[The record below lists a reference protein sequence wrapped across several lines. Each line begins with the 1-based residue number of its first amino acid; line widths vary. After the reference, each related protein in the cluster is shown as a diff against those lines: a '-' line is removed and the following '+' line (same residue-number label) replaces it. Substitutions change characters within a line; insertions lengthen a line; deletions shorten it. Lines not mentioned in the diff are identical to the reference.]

1 VNGRVVASTTRQRAR
16 SVTPPRTSVGRFV
29 ESGADAA
36 AALEFYRAVFGAH
49 EFTFGQA
56 IRSDAPDRFG
66 FRYRSTGDG
75 RVSLRT
81 STLSVPSWG
90 VLAPNRQYVLAWS
103 VEGNVTIDPDRQDAV
118 ALRPGIP
125 VMLPA
130 DRPFRIATGPGT
142 IHFVHFDAD
151 FVEAVAVVGADAA
164 PMPLAFPVTVPSER
178 LAPLRTVLNEVA
190 GSMLDVEVTDGRRAE
205 LDLRLAEAML
215 RSFRPTPDGILPA
228 ATMSPLE
235 RAKAFMHAHFD
246 QTLLAADIAAAAEV
260 SLRTLQEAFQ
270 HGEGST
276 PMTSLRDLRLE
287 KVRLG
292 LQLADARETSVASI
306 AYSCGFRHMGRFSGA
321 YHRAYGEYPGDTLRG
336 PRRLIAVAASPGRAA
351 PEPVQPAALAG

>member
-1 VNGRVVASTTRQRAR
+1 MNGRVVATRTGRRAPT
-16 SVTPPRTSVGRFV
+16 VTPPRASVGQFI

-36 AALEFYRAVFGAH
+36 AALEFYRAVFGAQ
-49 EFTFGQA
+49 EFAFGQGL
-56 IRSDAPDRFG
+56 RPDAPSRFG

-81 STLSVPSWG
+81 STLSVPSQG
-90 VLAPNRQYVLAWS
+90 VLAPSRQYVLAWS
-103 VEGNVTIDPDRQDAV
+103 VEGNVTIDPDRDDAV

-130 DRPFRIATGPGT
+130 DRPFRIVAGPGT

-151 FVEAVAVVGADAA
+151 FVEAVAVIGIEAA
-164 PMPLAFPVTVPSER
+164 PMPLAFPVTVPPDL
-178 LAPLRTVLNEVA
+178 LAPLRTVLGEVA
-190 GSMLDVEVTDGRRAE
+190 GPMLDVEVTDGQRAE

-215 RSFRPTPDGILPA
+215 RSFRPAPDGVRPA
-228 ATMSPLE
+228 AALSTLE

-246 QTLLAADIAAAAEV
+246 QTLLAADIAAAADV

-292 LQLADARETSVASI
+292 LQLADARETSVATI

-336 PRRLIAVAASPGRAA
+336 PRRLIAVAATPDRSAA
-351 PEPVQPAALAG
+351 EPAQPAALAG